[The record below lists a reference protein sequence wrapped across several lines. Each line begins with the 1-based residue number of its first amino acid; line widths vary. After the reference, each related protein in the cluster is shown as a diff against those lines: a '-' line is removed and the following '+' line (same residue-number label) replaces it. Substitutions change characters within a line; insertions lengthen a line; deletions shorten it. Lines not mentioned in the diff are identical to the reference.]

1 MKNIRLEFA
10 NTMLEVGQ
18 KNPDLIVL
26 VSDISHGILK
36 TFAQKCPGQFYNV
49 GICEQS
55 VVNMAA
61 GLSKI
66 NLIPVVHTIA
76 PFIVERSYEQIKL
89 DFGYQRLGVNIITV
103 GGSFDY
109 SQLGCSHHCYAD
121 VSLMSHFAR
130 SSIFIPGTPKEFNL
144 LFKENYNN
152 GRINYFRIS
161 NSTHD
166 IDVDENVLK
175 SSKGILIK
183 KGTDV
188 TIVTIG
194 PQLQTAIKAS
204 EKLLK
209 EKSISAEIIYFPT
222 LKPFD
227 YDLVR
232 TSVKKTK
239 KLISFEE
246 LSAHDGL
253 FNLCI
258 KSTIGIKDILVDQI
272 AIKDFIHEYGSFED
286 LCTFSGLTVEN
297 LYKKVILLLAKK

>member
-1 MKNIRLEFA
+1 MS
-10 NTMLEVGQ
+10 T
-18 KNPDLIVL
+18 
-26 VSDISHGILK
+26 
-36 TFAQKCPGQFYNV
+36 
-49 GICEQS
+49 
-55 VVNMAA
+55 
-61 GLSKI
+61 
-66 NLIPVVHTIA
+66 
-76 PFIVERSYEQIKL
+76 PFDEESIKL
-89 DFGYQRLGVNIITV
+89 IEKLEI
-103 GGSFDY
+103 DY
-109 SQLGCSHHCYAD
+109 IKIAS
-121 VSLMSHFAR
+121 VSANDR
-130 SSIFIPGTPKEFNL
+130 SL
-144 LFKENYNN
+144 
-152 GRINYFRIS
+152 
-161 NSTHD
+161 
-166 IDVDENVLK
+166 
-175 SSKGILIK
+175 
-183 KGTDV
+183 
-188 TIVTIG
+188 
-194 PQLQTAIKAS
+194 IKAS

-258 KSTIGIKDILVDQI
+258 KSTIGIKDILVNQI